1 MIIMYD
7 MTITMVF
14 CLFKIVLLTL
24 LADLI
29 HSTYILSL
37 LSQTLYTC
45 PRLLQFYSDT
55 ETSQGTPPRGFRNP
69 LCCRTNPYNFVASHW
84 FLAIILMTA
93 AADDVPLEST

>member
-1 MIIMYD
+1 MYD
-7 MTITMVF
+7 MTITMHVF

-45 PRLLQFYSDT
+45 PRLLELYSDT
-55 ETSQGTPPRGFRNP
+55 ETSQGTPPKGLRNP
-69 LCCRTNPYNFVASHW
+69 LCRRTNPDNFVASRW
-84 FLAIILMTA
+84 FLAIVLIA
-93 AADDVPLEST
+93 AAVDDVPLEST